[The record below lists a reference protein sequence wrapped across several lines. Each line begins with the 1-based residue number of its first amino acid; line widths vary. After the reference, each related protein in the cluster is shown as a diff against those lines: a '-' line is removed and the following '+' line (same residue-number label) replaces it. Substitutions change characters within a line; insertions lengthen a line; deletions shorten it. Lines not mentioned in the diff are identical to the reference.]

1 MNLRKVISR
10 RFHRTGSAGQV
21 AGDVNAVVSANIGE
35 PGSVSHT
42 SSRHRTRVVQRSGKT
57 VVSETEASDKKEGA
71 E

>member
-10 RFHRTGSAGQV
+10 RFHRAGGGGQV

-35 PGSVSHT
+35 RGSVSHT
-42 SSRHRTRVVQRSGKT
+42 SSRKRTRVVQRSGKT
-57 VVSETEASDKKEGA
+57 VVSETQASQDKEGT